1 MAEESFPDDL
11 ARPVAPA
18 GSSGGDAVEAPP
30 DAPPASGPFESDPF
44 ESDPGSDDPFSA
56 EIAGLDAADW
66 DVDSDT
72 LWGPLADG
80 PTDFD
85 LPF

>member
-1 MAEESFPDDL
+1 MAEESFPDDP
-11 ARPVAPA
+11 ARPLAPA
-18 GSSGGDAVEAPP
+18 GPSGGDAADALVEGSPTT
-30 DAPPASGPFESDPF
+30 DPF
-44 ESDPGSDDPFSA
+44 MSDPGLDDPFSA
-56 EIAGLDAADW
+56 EIAGLDASDW
-66 DVDSDT
+66 DIDTDT

>member
-18 GSSGGDAVEAPP
+18 GSSGGDALEAPL
-30 DAPPASGPFESDPF
+30 DAAQGSDPF
-44 ESDPGSDDPFSA
+44 ESDPGFDDPFSA

-66 DVDSDT
+66 DVDADT